1 MSAIPPPKHSPH
13 QPYLPQPQNDEST
26 AQQKP
31 ITTTFQPLATST
43 TTTKST
49 IDFVKPPVNEHDID
63 PPAAAS
69 AAANDEKEV
78 VKEEDDKNEV
88 KHKIVTQQPQIHP
101 GELYYVFFICFWM
114 QGGMDNWSVY
124 YTSPQSL
131 VITFFIRWLNN
142 FGDFLNFD

>member
-1 MSAIPPPKHSPH
+1 MALDQNAGLIIHLFFSKGDPVPTAVRPLSAIPPSKHSPH

-31 ITTTFQPLATST
+31 TTTTFQPLATST

-78 VKEEDDKNEV
+78 VKEEDDKTEV

-101 GELYYVFFICFWM
+101 GELYYVFFYLLLDA
-114 QGGMDNWSVY
+114 GPNG
-124 YTSPQSL
+124 
-131 VITFFIRWLNN
+131 
-142 FGDFLNFD
+142 

>member
-1 MSAIPPPKHSPH
+1 MELDKKTAIIIHILFSKGDPVPTAVRPLSAIPPPKHSPH

-78 VKEEDDKNEV
+78 VKEEDDKTEV

-101 GELYYVFFICFWM
+101 G
-114 QGGMDNWSVY
+114 
-124 YTSPQSL
+124 
-131 VITFFIRWLNN
+131 
-142 FGDFLNFD
+142 